1 MPGLTNE
8 LNEETED
15 NLGEE
20 GSHGKIKSDF
30 VEAESQDSEEG
41 EIETE
46 KSLLHESERNS
57 SMESGSSV
65 DEAPRN
71 EDEINDN
78 TKTFAHNEPFT
89 SECKHDK
96 SAANSNG
103 ESEKCVESTSLQDD
117 VGDSSLSDVADTS
130 MIDRSVCSTEGE
142 NSVLVAGEE
151 STDDQENS
159 VLNVGSPEDVPSV
172 KVADSSIAVSQN
184 QAEAMVGEY
193 ADANVVNEDVAVA
206 AQAAQEEATQNF
218 DQQDF
223 VGRSGNNM
231 MSEMRMLTA
240 VTEETEEEL
249 LELDV
254 KETLDPS
261 TQKSHSMEELK
272 ALRRNEERLH
282 RSAEHVNLP
291 RVVLRKGILKKDRPL
306 SDNYE
311 NIKMIARDSQFNR
324 LGKMSDSDDS
334 VTGLDKRKSK
344 SLDTIL
350 IDEENGKSPS
360 LTSSQLS
367 LSDIHGSVESL
378 QSMDRLEPQGL
389 PLYRT
394 KSTGPS
400 SRDHRASLND
410 ITFTVQG
417 DLDEPVPMLKKKRSR
432 FSFKRK
438 SKSTTSLDKKGIGS
452 QDDGK

>member
-8 LNEETED
+8 LNEEAED

-30 VEAESQDSEEG
+30 VEAESQDSEDG

-65 DEAPRN
+65 DEAPGN
-71 EDEINDN
+71 EDEN

-89 SECKHDK
+89 SEYKDDE
-96 SAANSNG
+96 SAANLNG

-159 VLNVGSPEDVPSV
+159 VLNVGSPEDVPSI

-394 KSTGPS
+394 KSTGSS

-417 DLDEPVPMLKKKRSR
+417 DLDEPAPMLKKKRSR